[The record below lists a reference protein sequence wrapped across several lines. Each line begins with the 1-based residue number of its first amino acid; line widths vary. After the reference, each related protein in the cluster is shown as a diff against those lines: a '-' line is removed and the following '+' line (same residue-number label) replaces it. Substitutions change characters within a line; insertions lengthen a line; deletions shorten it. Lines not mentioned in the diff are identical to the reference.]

1 MSTTEDDAQPRSA
14 PRFVPTLTEVVA
26 AAADPAVFAD
36 GHWDFRAD
44 NAALHTLHH
53 LGAGNFAR
61 ASDVIR
67 ARPL

>member
-1 MSTTEDDAQPRSA
+1 MQFDFLTPRVE
-14 PRFVPTLTEVVA
+14 R
-26 AAADPAVFAD
+26 VFAD
-36 GHWDFRAD
+36 GRWDFRAD

-67 ARPL
+67 ARPLQAA